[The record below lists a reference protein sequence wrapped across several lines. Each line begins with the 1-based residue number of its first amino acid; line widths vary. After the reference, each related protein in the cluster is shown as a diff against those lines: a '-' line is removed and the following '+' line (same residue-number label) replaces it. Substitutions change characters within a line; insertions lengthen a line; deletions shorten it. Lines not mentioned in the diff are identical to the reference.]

1 MRTPLTLLF
10 LFVSLI
16 TFSQE
21 TTKVENTINNQF
33 DEIYRISSSYQT
45 YKVISKERYQ
55 KLKQNVLDSI
65 KSSKRLISEKERLL
79 VTEKNSINE
88 TKLLLDKTKKE
99 LDSSLKKEN
108 SYNYQI
114 FIEEEHPYSKTEL
127 LDIQVYKNSLF
138 KLKKPKI
145 YESYQRYLKSYH
157 LKDFDD
163 ILIDFYKMMNQKKKN
178 TFWWNS
184 RTHQATYISA
194 TGMHLLCLTSMSR
207 LALKRYA
214 IGQTRLEAAL
224 STN

>member
-45 YKVISKERYQ
+45 YKVISKKRYQ

-79 VTEKNSINE
+79 VAEKNSINE

-108 SYNYQI
+108 SISVLGIHLNKSTYNLILWGVITILIIALFYFI
-114 FIEEEHPYSKTEL
+114 FKFSRSNVLTKEA
-127 LDIQVYKNSLF
+127 QNSLIDVEQDF
-138 KLKKPKI
+138 ETHRKKSLEREQKLRRQLQDEINK
-145 YESYQRYLKSYH
+145 QR
-157 LKDFDD
+157 
-163 ILIDFYKMMNQKKKN
+163 
-178 TFWWNS
+178 NS
-184 RTHQATYISA
+184 
-194 TGMHLLCLTSMSR
+194 
-207 LALKRYA
+207 
-214 IGQTRLEAAL
+214 
-224 STN
+224 